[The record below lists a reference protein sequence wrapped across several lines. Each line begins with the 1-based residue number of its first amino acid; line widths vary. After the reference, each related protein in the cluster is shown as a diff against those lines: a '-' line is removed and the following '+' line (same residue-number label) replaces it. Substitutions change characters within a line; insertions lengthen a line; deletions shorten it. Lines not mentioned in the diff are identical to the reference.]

1 MNNMQKSSNNQ
12 EFERKLKE
20 ELDWYTLYASEE
32 EYDEKA
38 VESILYLLDR
48 WDPLEE
54 EVIPSEKEAWV
65 RFQEV
70 IKNQQEL
77 LPVPETSGTS
87 MRSGGKGGFL

>member
-54 EVIPSEKEAWV
+54 DVIPSEKEAWLYYRKANRCIAV
-65 RFQEV
+65 SGSCIV
-70 IKNQQEL
+70 IS
-77 LPVPETSGTS
+77 LP
-87 MRSGGKGGFL
+87 LAA